1 MELLPFGD
9 LPAYKPRNFVPADFK
24 VSDWDVIEPLFNQL
38 ENDLESCESSGSL
51 EAWLLKVSEIG
62 AILDEDGSRRYIAMT
77 CHTSSDEAKGAYLDF
92 VENIEPH
99 LKERF
104 FQLAKKFVSHPQ
116 RENLPKERYEI
127 LNRDWQSMVD
137 LFREENVPLET
148 EESKLGQQYQE
159 KMGALTVEFQG
170 EEKTLVQMGVY
181 LQETDRSVRQ
191 EAWERVAGRRLQVS
205 EECDRQF
212 DDLKDLRIQIA
223 ANAGF
228 GDYRD
233 FKHVAK
239 GRFDYQPEDCFKFHE
254 AVEKVVMPAYNEML
268 AGRRSKLGLDTLRPW
283 DTSVDPDGLEPLRP
297 FTEVEEMVAKTKGI
311 FDQVDGELATGFQT
325 MRDGQL
331 LDLANR
337 KGKAPGGYQSSLPE
351 ARLPFIFMNSVGLQ
365 RDVETLLHEAGH
377 AFHTLAAQDEDIHEY
392 QHAPLE
398 FCEVASMSMELV
410 GNEHLEEFYSHDDC
424 VRARR
429 QHLEGII
436 GLFPW
441 IATVDAFQ
449 HWIYTHPKHTL
460 EERDEAWN
468 GLLDRFGGDID
479 WSGHEKARTKMWHRQ
494 SHIFLVPFYYI
505 EYGIAQL
512 GALGVWNNSKTD
524 RALALSDYKKALAL
538 GGSRPLPELFAA
550 ANIPFQFDTEA
561 FKPLVELIQSE
572 LAALK

>member
-9 LPAYKPRNFVPADFK
+9 LPPYKPRAFVPADFK
-24 VSDWDVIEPLFNQL
+24 VSGWDAIEPLFNQL
-38 ENDLESCESSGSL
+38 ETDLDACGSSESL
-51 EAWLLKVSEIG
+51 EAWLLKVSELG

-77 CHTSSDEAKGAYLDF
+77 CHTSKDEAKGAYLDF

-104 FQLAKKFVSHPQ
+104 FQLAKKFVNHPQ
-116 RENLPKERYEI
+116 RAHLPAERYEI

-181 LQETDRSVRQ
+181 LQETDRTVRQ
-191 EAWERVAGRRLQVS
+191 TAWELVANRRLEVAA
-205 EECDRQF
+205 ECDRQF
-212 DDLKDLRIQIA
+212 DELKDLRIQIA
-223 ANAGF
+223 GNAGY

-233 FKHVAK
+233 FKHTAK

-254 AVEKVVMPAYNEML
+254 AVEKVVMPAYNELL
-268 AGRRSKLGLDTLRPW
+268 ADRRSKLDLDKLRPW
-283 DTSVDPDGLEPLRP
+283 DTSVDPDGLEPLKP
-297 FTEVEEMVAKTKGI
+297 FCEVEDMVAKTKGI
-311 FDQVDGELATGFQT
+311 FDHVDDELAAGFQT
-325 MRDGQL
+325 MRDQSL

-351 ARLPFIFMNSVGLQ
+351 ARLPFIFMNAVGLQ

-377 AFHTLAAQDEDIHEY
+377 AFHTLAAQGEDIHEY

-410 GNEHLEEFYSHDDC
+410 GNEHLEEFYSSEDC
-424 VRARR
+424 VRARQ

-436 GLFPW
+436 SLFPW
-441 IATVDAFQ
+441 IATIDAFQ
-449 HWIYTHPKHTL
+449 HWIYTHPTHNV
-460 EERDEAWN
+460 EERDAAWN

-479 WSGHEKARTKMWHRQ
+479 WSGYELARTKMWHRQ

-512 GALGVWNNSKTD
+512 GALGVWKNSKSD
-524 RALALSDYKKALAL
+524 RAQALTDYKRALAL

-550 ANIPFQFDTEA
+550 ANIPFRFDTEA
-561 FKPLVELIQSE
+561 FKPLVELIQTE
-572 LAALK
+572 LASLK

>member
-1 MELLPFGD
+1 MELLPFGK
-9 LPAYKPRNFVPADFK
+9 LPPYKARAFVPAELKIDN
-24 VSDWDVIEPLFNQL
+24 WDAIAPIFDQL
-38 ENDLESCESSGSL
+38 DTAIDECISAADL
-51 EAWLLKVSEIG
+51 EAWLLKVSELG

-77 CHTSSDEAKGAYLDF
+77 CHTSVDAAKRAYLDF

-104 FQLAKKFVSHPQ
+104 FQLATKFISHPN
-116 RENLPKERYEI
+116 RADLSVSRYEI
-127 LNRDWQSMVD
+127 LNRDWQSTVD
-137 LFREENVPLET
+137 LFREENVSLET

-159 KMGALTVEFQG
+159 KMGALTVEFNG

-191 EAWERVAGRRLQVS
+191 EAWELVANRRLAVAD
-205 EECDRQF
+205 ECDQQF
-212 DDLKDLRIQIA
+212 DQLKDIRIQLA
-223 ANAGF
+223 KNAGY
-228 GDYRD
+228 GNYRD
-233 FKHVAK
+233 YKHIAK

-254 AVEKVVMPAYNEML
+254 AVEKVVMPAYNELL
-268 AGRRSKLGLDTLRPW
+268 ADRKAKLGLDALSPW
-283 DTSVDPDGLEPLRP
+283 DTAVDPDGLEPLKP
-297 FTEVEEMVAKTKGI
+297 FSEVEDMVAKTKAI
-311 FDQVDGELATGFQT
+311 FDQVDDELAGGFQI
-325 MRDGQL
+325 MRDQKL

-351 ARLPFIFMNSVGLQ
+351 ARLPFIFMNAVGLQ

-377 AFHTLAAQDEDIHEY
+377 AFHTLATQEEDIHEY

-410 GNEHLEEFYSHDDC
+410 GNEHLEEFYSEEDC

-436 GLFPW
+436 SLFPW

-449 HWIYTHPKHTL
+449 HWIYTNPEHSV
-460 EERDEAWN
+460 EDRDNAWN

-479 WSGHEKARTKMWHRQ
+479 WGDYHAARTKMWHRQ

-512 GALGVWNNSKTD
+512 GALGVWNNNKSD
-524 RALALSDYKKALAL
+524 RPKALADYKKALAL

-550 ANIPFQFDTEA
+550 ANIPFSFDTEA
-561 FKPLVELIQSE
+561 FKPLIELVQTE
-572 LAALK
+572 LSALK

>member
-9 LPAYKPRNFVPADFK
+9 LPPYKSRTFVPADFK
-24 VSDWDVIEPLFNQL
+24 VSGWNVIEPLFDQL
-38 ENDLESCESSGSL
+38 EIDLNACDTSETL
-51 EAWLLKVSEIG
+51 EEWLLKISELG

-77 CHTSSDEAKGAYLDF
+77 CHTSKDEAKEAYLDF

-104 FQLAKKFVSHPQ
+104 FQLAKKFVAHPH
-116 RENLPKERYEI
+116 RKDLPKERYEI

-181 LQETDRSVRQ
+181 LQETDRNVRQ
-191 EAWERVAGRRLQVS
+191 QAWELVANRRLEVA

-212 DDLKDLRIQIA
+212 DELKELRIQIA
-223 ANAGF
+223 GNAGY

-254 AVEKVVMPAYNEML
+254 AVEKVVMPVYNELL
-268 AGRRSKLGLDTLRPW
+268 ADRRSKLGLDQLRPW
-283 DTSVDPDGLEPLRP
+283 DTSVDPDGAEPLKP
-297 FTEVEEMVAKTKGI
+297 FSEVEDMVAKTKGI
-311 FDQVDGELATGFQT
+311 FDHVDGELAAGFQT
-325 MRDGQL
+325 MRDQKL

-351 ARLPFIFMNSVGLQ
+351 ARLPFIFMNAVGLQ

-377 AFHTLAAQDEDIHEY
+377 AFHTLAAQGEDIHEY

-410 GNEHLEEFYSHDDC
+410 GNEHLEEFYSNEDC

-436 GLFPW
+436 SLFPW

-449 HWIYTHPKHTL
+449 HWIYTHPAHTV
-460 EERDEAWN
+460 EERDAAWN

-479 WSGHEKARTKMWHRQ
+479 WSGFELARTKMWHRQ

-512 GALGVWNNSKTD
+512 GALGVWKNSKSD
-524 RALALSDYKKALAL
+524 RAQALADYKRALAL

-550 ANIPFQFDTEA
+550 ANIPFRFDTEA
-561 FKPLVELIQSE
+561 FKPLVELVQAE
-572 LAALK
+572 LSALK